1 MERHLQFLN
10 LAKYRPDAQVKVA
23 KYRRWAFCF
32 KANRSAE
39 YAQRK
44 KGILKKVVNG
54 MPPLRMEDVSETRV
68 DMVWPRGV
76 GFKSA
81 ERIAQMAKVLNAEFS
96 LRRPPKGIKDKK
108 DDEKEKEKEDKDS
121 IAKKDEKDEKDE
133 KNTPKKRK
141 KKKKTSK
148 CTPEKRKTSKGAP
161 AEKDEKDSPKK
172 AKQDTNIVMST
183 QKQCCNTLDHYFIR
197 AEKPADELSSQLV
210 SASHALSS
218 TCGH

>member
-1 MERHLQFLN
+1 ME
-10 LAKYRPDAQVKVA
+10 
-23 KYRRWAFCF
+23 
-32 KANRSAE
+32 E
-39 YAQRK
+39 
-44 KGILKKVVNG
+44 
-54 MPPLRMEDVSETRV
+54 VSETRV
-68 DMVWPRGV
+68 DMVWPLAV
-76 GFKSA
+76 GFKIA
-81 ERIAQMAKVLNAEFS
+81 ERIAQMAKVINVEFS
-96 LRRPPKGIKDKK
+96 LRRAPTGIKDKK
-108 DDEKEKEKEDKDS
+108 DDEKEKEDKDS

-133 KNTPKKRK
+133 KNTPKKRG

-161 AEKDEKDSPKK
+161 AEKVEKDSPKK